1 MADDTRGKIG
11 ATLAAC
17 AAFAAAALLLAALPQ
32 PARAWVLVAT
42 AILFWAT
49 GWLPDHV
56 TALAFFALA
65 LIGQVAAAEVVFS
78 GFHSTALWL
87 IIGGLVIGLA
97 VREAGLADRMAAN
110 LIARTGPG
118 YGSAITTVTL
128 LGIALIFVMPSSM
141 GRVVMLMPI
150 AAAYAARCG
159 FETGSRGRN
168 GILLAAA
175 LGTYLPSAGVLPAN
189 LPNIVLAAGAE
200 QLYGIRL
207 NYAEY
212 LLLLFPVLGV
222 AKAGLVAGLIA
233 WRFREPAKAL
243 AQEAAP
249 GPWRPNEIAVAAVL
263 ALSFLLWITD
273 FMHGISPGWIA
284 LAGAVACLVPR
295 AGLLHPQ
302 AFNRDMSFASIF
314 HAAGIIGMGAV
325 VASSG
330 MGEALGRG
338 FAQILPFSPNA
349 PFTNFWLLGLMSTA
363 TCLVTTTTGVPAV
376 LTPLASGLAAGSG
389 LPLEVVLL
397 SQAVGFSTLLFPYQ
411 GAPLVFALHFAGVAP
426 RAAIGLLLAIG
437 AASLLLLAPLTWLWW
452 SALGRAG

>member
-1 MADDTRGKIG
+1 MADQTPGKIG

-17 AAFAAAALLLAALPQ
+17 AAFAATAVLLAALPQ
-32 PARAWVLVAT
+32 PARAWVLVAA
-42 AILFWAT
+42 AILLWAT

-65 LIGQVAAAEVVFS
+65 LIAGVAPAEVVFS

-97 VREAGLADRMAAN
+97 VREAGLADRMAAY

-118 YGSAITTVTL
+118 YGSAIATVTL

-159 FETGSRGRN
+159 FGAGSRGRT

-175 LGTYLPSAGVLPAN
+175 LGTYLPSAAVLPAN

-200 QLYGIRL
+200 QLHGIRV
-207 NYAEY
+207 NYADY
-212 LLLLFPVLGV
+212 LMLLFPVLGA
-222 AKAGLVAGLIA
+222 AKAVLVAALIA
-233 WRFREPAKAL
+233 WRFREPGKTI
-243 AQEAAP
+243 AQEAP
-249 GPWRPNEIAVAAVL
+249 SGPWSTKEVAVASVL
-263 ALSFLLWITD
+263 AISFLLWLTD

-284 LAGAVACLVPR
+284 LAGAVVCLVPR
-295 AGLLHPQ
+295 AGLLNAQ
-302 AFNRDMSFASIF
+302 AFNRDMSFTAIF
-314 HAAGIIGMGAV
+314 HAAGIIGLGAV

-330 MGEALGRG
+330 MGETLGKA
-338 FAQILPFSPNA
+338 FAQVLPFTPGA
-349 PFTNFWLLGLMSTA
+349 GFVNFWLLGLLSTV

-376 LTPLASGLAAGSG
+376 LTPLAPGLAAGSG

-411 GAPLVFALHFAGVAP
+411 GAPLVFALHYAGVAP

-437 AASLLLLAPLTWLWW
+437 AVSLLVLAPLTWLWW
-452 SALGRAG
+452 GVLGRAG